1 MRQVVNGKRT
11 RGRSGRSKPSN
22 PRNHTYDSS
31 GPEGKVRG
39 TANQVFEKYL
49 ALARDAQS
57 SGDRIGA
64 ENFFQHAEHYYRIM
78 NGFAQNDRARSQGNG
93 ASHPPGINGHGGDRR
108 STGATGLEAGQPG
121 TEGEGEQTE
130 GAGEK
135 TREAG
140 TARPGAPRK
149 QAATDSTAPE
159 AVET

>member
-64 ENFFQHAEHYYRIM
+64 ENFFQHAEHYFRIM
-78 NGFAQNDRARSQGNG
+78 NGFNQNDRTRPQGNG
-93 ASHPPGINGHGGDRR
+93 AARPQAINGHVGDRR
-108 STGATGLEAGQPG
+108 AAGTAESGERKSGGEAAADQPR
-121 TEGEGEQTE
+121 EPER
-130 GAGEK
+130 K
-135 TREAG
+135 TREE
-140 TARPGAPRK
+140 GADGSPESEK
-149 QAATDSTAPE
+149 SQDTDSAAPE
-159 AVET
+159 AAET

>member
-22 PRNHTYDSS
+22 QRNHTYDSS

-78 NGFAQNDRARSQGNG
+78 NGFAQNERARSQGSNG
-93 ASHPPGINGHGGDRR
+93 ASGMNGHGGDRR
-108 STGATGLEAGQPG
+108 VPDSAGAETADQDAEAD
-121 TEGEGEQTE
+121 
-130 GAGEK
+130 A
-135 TREAG
+135 A
-140 TARPGAPRK
+140 GAPQK
-149 QAATDSTAPE
+149 SAAGDGAAAETAE
-159 AVET
+159 S